1 MTRIAVIFESS
12 PFDRKGL
19 FNAVHNRIRHLCA
32 SGRCEVD
39 AYCIHSWDT
48 AFTRKVR
55 HTPYVPKKHET
66 VVVDDITYRMLW
78 YDFSVIDHVSVEK
91 LRLRPLLFRRFIRR
105 TAELLRDYDCIAA
118 HAFPGALVGY
128 EVNRLYGKPY
138 YVTWHGSD
146 IHTHPFRNSL
156 IMKDT
161 RVVMEA
167 ASYNFFVSGAL
178 KRHSDMITSD
188 ALKAVLYNGVS
199 DAFVRYADS
208 ERKALRER
216 YGLSSE
222 DKVVAYAGSMSAI
235 KNVTMLQPIFHE
247 VRKLYD
253 GPLKFWIIGDGKI
266 RRTVG
271 SSVADDGSIDVRMWG
286 NMPADEMPAMMNCI
300 DVLVLPSRNEGLG
313 MVCAEA
319 LRCGA
324 SAVGSAV
331 GGITEVIGDDSV
343 VPLLPAETFVKRFA
357 AKVNE
362 RLSFPNEYHVPSELS
377 WEVTASRELELMGLS
392 E

>member
-19 FNAVHNRIRHLCA
+19 FNAVHNRIRHLLA
-32 SGRCEVD
+32 SGLCEVD

-55 HTPYVPKKHET
+55 RTPFVTEKHET
-66 VVVDDITYRMLW
+66 VVVDEVTYRMLW
-78 YDFSVIDHVSVEK
+78 YDFSVIDHISVEK
-91 LRLRPLLFRRFIRR
+91 LHVRPLFFRRFIRR

-118 HAFPGALVGY
+118 HGFPGALVGY
-128 EVNRLYGKPY
+128 EVKRLYGNPY

-146 IHTHPFRNSL
+146 IHTHPFRNGL

-161 RVVMEA
+161 RAVMEA
-167 ASYNFFVSGAL
+167 ASYNFFVSEAL
-178 KRHSDMITSD
+178 KRHSDLITS
-188 ALKAVLYNGVS
+188 APLKAVLYNGVS
-199 DAFVRYADS
+199 DAFVRYTDA
-208 ERKALRER
+208 ERKALREV
-216 YGLSSE
+216 YALSAD
-222 DKVVAYAGSMSAI
+222 DKVVAYAGSLSAI
-235 KNVTMLQPIFHE
+235 KNANLLQPIFHE
-247 VRKLYD
+247 VRRLYG
-253 GPLKFWIIGDGKI
+253 GPLKFWVIGDGKI
-266 RRTVG
+266 RKTVE
-271 SSVADDGSIDVRMWG
+271 SAVTDDASTDVRMWG

-300 DVLVLPSRNEGLG
+300 DVIMLPSRNEGLG

-331 GGITEVIGDDSV
+331 GGIAEVIGDDSV
-343 VPLLPAETFVKRFA
+343 VPLLPSETFVARFA
-357 AKVNE
+357 AKINE
-362 RLSFPNEYHVPSELS
+362 RLSFPYEYHVPSELS
-377 WEVTASRELELMGLS
+377 WEATAAKELLLMGVS

>member
-1 MTRIAVIFESS
+1 MNRIAVIFESS

-19 FNAVHNRIRHLCA
+19 FNAVHNRIRHLRA

-55 HTPYVPKKHET
+55 HTPFVQEKHES
-66 VVVDDITYRMLW
+66 VIVDDVTYRMLW
-78 YDFSVIDHVSVEK
+78 YDFSIIDHFSVEK
-91 LRLRPLLFRRFIRR
+91 LHVRPLLFSGFIRR
-105 TAELLRDYDCIAA
+105 TAELLKEYDCIAA
-118 HAFPGALVGY
+118 HAFTGALVGY

-146 IHTHPFRNSL
+146 IHTHPFRNSM

-161 RVVMEA
+161 RMVMEA
-167 ASYNFFVSGAL
+167 AAYNFFVSKAL
-178 KRHSDMITSD
+178 KGLSDGITVN
-188 ALKAVLYNGVS
+188 ALKEVLYNGVS
-199 DAFVRYADS
+199 DAFVRYSDS
-208 ERKALRER
+208 ERMALRGR
-216 YGLSSE
+216 YGLSSG
-222 DKVVAYAGSMSAI
+222 DRVVAYAGSLSAI
-235 KNVTMLQPIFHE
+235 KNVNLLQPIFHE
-247 VRKLYD
+247 LRRLYD

-266 RRTVG
+266 RKTVG
-271 SSVADDGSIDVRMWG
+271 SSVADDVSIDVRMWG
-286 NMPADEMPAMMNCI
+286 NMPADEMPALMNCI

-331 GGITEVIGDDSV
+331 GGIAEVIGDDSV
-343 VPLLPAETFVKRFA
+343 VPLLPAETFVRRFA

-362 RLSFPNEYHVPSELS
+362 RLSTPYEFSVPAEMS
-377 WEVTASRELELMGLS
+377 WDVTASRELELMGLS